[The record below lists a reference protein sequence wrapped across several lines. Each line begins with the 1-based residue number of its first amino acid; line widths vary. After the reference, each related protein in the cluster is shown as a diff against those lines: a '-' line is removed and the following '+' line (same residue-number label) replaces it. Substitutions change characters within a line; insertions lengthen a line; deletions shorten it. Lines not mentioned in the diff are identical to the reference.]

1 MEASRQ
7 AAGSIREE
15 TPTTPFLS
23 IIIPAYNEASRLP
36 ASLTRILDYLAGQPY
51 TAEVIVVENGST
63 DATADIV
70 RAMLPDAPRLKLI
83 QARTRGKGNAVREG
97 MLAAEGD
104 WLFMADADLSMPIT
118 ELDRFFPGG
127 VRPDY
132 DIAIASREAPGAVRY
147 DEPPMRHLM
156 GRVFNGLVK
165 LLAVPGFQ
173 DTQCGFKCFRREV
186 ARDVF
191 AHQTLSG
198 WGFDVEVLYIARKR
212 GYRIVE
218 VPIDWYYQTDSRVR
232 PVQDTL
238 RMVRELLTVRINDLR
253 GAYNT

>member
-1 MEASRQ
+1 MQVSRQ
-7 AAGSIREE
+7 VVGSVREE
-15 TPTTPFLS
+15 TSTTPFLS
-23 IIIPAYNEASRLP
+23 IIIPAYNEANRLP
-36 ASLTRILDYLAGQPY
+36 ASLTRILDYLARQPY
-51 TAEVIVVENGST
+51 AAEVIVVENGST

-70 RAMLPDAPRLKLI
+70 RAMLADTPRLKLI
-83 QARTRGKGNAVREG
+83 QAQTRGKGNAVREG

-127 VRPDY
+127 AQPDY

-191 AHQTLSG
+191 ARQTLSG
-198 WGFDVEVLYIARKR
+198 WGFDVEVLYIARKH

-218 VPIDWYYQTDSRVR
+218 IPIDWYYQTDSRVR
-232 PVQDTL
+232 PIEDTL
-238 RMVRELLTVRINDLR
+238 RMVRELLTVRINDLQ
-253 GAYNT
+253 GVYDA